1 MILSPILGS
10 ELRAVARRAKSYRL
24 RSSLAIA
31 LSLAVV
37 GSFAAVERATGG
49 RLSVHETSLMA
60 QYVFAALAGIQ
71 VVLTVGLVPAL
82 LAGAIAQERERRTL
96 DSLLTTRLSST
107 QIVLGKLSSGLLQ
120 FAACLLTTLPIAIFL
135 SLLGGVDPR
144 LVLLVYAGTAS
155 VAFFVAGLSLLVST
169 TERRAGRAVNQ
180 TIALASA
187 WFILP
192 AVLKALLPRMF
203 PFGWYWIRSCNAWL
217 DASSPNSVVEVWMR
231 SGVGPLVIESI
242 FWMIGLQLMFGCG
255 FLIWSIARLRP
266 TSRGR
271 AEGSGLGSRLSH
283 LWMELRRCLFGRR
296 PCGEDPVLWK
306 EIHTSRMPGIAEILG
321 AIVALGLLGLI
332 GWGTYYFGRPAFM
345 ERYWMDDVTPHPDAR
360 RIQFNQFL
368 SHVSSW
374 IEFFLLLIVAGNAA
388 GAVTLER
395 AQDTWVSLI
404 ATPLSGREILRAKM
418 IATVWKARWG
428 FAVLIVLW
436 SLGLVAGSLHPLGFG
451 AAFVV
456 LGVSVWF
463 MTAIGTY
470 VSLIS
475 RDSAQASN
483 RALVPALL
491 LSCSF
496 LVCYFPSRYTTVFM
510 GVGSS
515 PFVNWICLV
524 SPGEIRDVM
533 SGAPTFRRLDQLG
546 VPSYESPMRVLAAC
560 LCSVAGFAMGAAH
573 VSGLAFARFDRVV
586 GRPVRA
592 SERVLA
598 RSAAKTRPV
607 RRKRAIA
614 MCVSIVI
621 LMFLAM
627 CIWFEAAGRPL
638 RDALAETDR
647 QSPGWQLDEL
657 EAARKRTPDAENGAL
672 RVIGAAH
679 LLPPSWHSAGNE
691 AGDSEQWQSDS
702 LGSLLPLRPLDPAFR
717 RSMRARVERASPAL
731 AEALGLAELPSGR
744 FPVAWSR
751 DGVSTPLP
759 HLARIRDVANLLL
772 CDAILE
778 AETARSDR
786 ALTACRALINLG
798 RSIGDEPA
806 LVSQRV
812 RMELREI
819 TGRQVERALAHGFAS
834 GSALAAMQ
842 IALDAEE
849 REPVLAFGIRGERA
863 LLDRF
868 LSAIDAGQF
877 TQAQLERAG
886 FAFSDDLVASNAE
899 LRAAGLH
906 FHNRAEKIASLPAEE
921 QLSAFEQLIDD
932 ARRLSK
938 GSRML
943 TPPILHL
950 AKICLKGR
958 ARLRCAATGLACER
972 YRSDCGSWPSTFDD
986 LVPRFIPSLPVDP
999 FDGKPLRFRRA
1010 NGQIT
1015 IYSVGENGRD
1025 DGGQTESDPRSSSA
1039 NDLEF
1044 HLRDVLSRH

>member
-1 MILSPILGS
+1 MILGPILGT
-10 ELRAVARRAKSYRL
+10 ELRVVARRAKSYRL

-37 GSFAAVERATGG
+37 GSFVAVERATGG
-49 RLSVHETSLMA
+49 WLSVHETSLMA

-82 LAGAIAQERERRTL
+82 LAGTIAQERERRTL
-96 DSLLTTRLSST
+96 DSLLTTQLSST
-107 QIVLGKLSSGLLQ
+107 QIVLGKLLSGLLQ
-120 FAACLLTTLPIAIFL
+120 YATCLLTTLPIAILL

-169 TERRAGRAVNQ
+169 TECRAGRAVNK

-192 AVLKALLPRMF
+192 AVLKALLPRVF
-203 PFGWYWIRSCNAWL
+203 LFGWYWIRSCNAWL
-217 DASSPNSVVEVWMR
+217 DASSPNSVAEALMR
-231 SGVGPLVIESI
+231 SGVGPLFIESI
-242 FWMIGLQLMFGCG
+242 FWMIGLQLTFGCG
-255 FLIWSIARLRP
+255 FVVWSIARLRRS
-266 TSRGR
+266 SRGQ
-271 AEGSGLGSRLSH
+271 AEGSGLRSRLSH
-283 LWMELRRCLFGRR
+283 PWLELRRCLFGRR
-296 PCGEDPVLWK
+296 PCGEDPILWK

-321 AIVALGLLGLI
+321 AIVALGLVGLI
-332 GWGTYYFGRPAFM
+332 GWGTYHFGRPAFI
-345 ERYWMDDVTPHPDAR
+345 EQYWMDDVTPHPDAR
-360 RIQFNQFL
+360 RVQFNQFL

-418 IATVWKARWG
+418 IATVWKVRWG
-428 FAVLIVLW
+428 FALLVVLW

-451 AAFVV
+451 AALVV
-456 LGVSVWF
+456 LGVSVWL

-524 SPGEIRDVM
+524 SPGDIRDVM
-533 SGAPTFRRLDQLG
+533 SGAPTFRRLDQLSI
-546 VPSYESPMRVLAAC
+546 PSYESPLRVLAAW
-560 LCSVAGFAMGAAH
+560 LCSVAGFAVGAAK
-573 VSGLAFARFDRVV
+573 VSGLGFERFDRVV

-592 SERVLA
+592 SERVFA
-598 RSAAKTRPV
+598 RSTAKMRPLW
-607 RRKRAIA
+607 RKRVIA
-614 MCVSIVI
+614 LCVSIVI
-621 LMFLAM
+621 LIFLAV
-627 CIWFEAAGRPL
+627 CIWFEAAGRSL
-638 RDALAETDR
+638 REALAETDR
-647 QSPGWQLDEL
+647 QSPGWHLDEL
-657 EAARKRTPDAENGAL
+657 EAARERTPDAKNAAL

-679 LLPPSWHSAGNE
+679 LLPPSWQRSGNE
-691 AGDSEQWQSDS
+691 AADSERWQSDS
-702 LGSLLPLRPLDPAFR
+702 LVSLTPLRPLDPAFR
-717 RSMRARVERASPAL
+717 RSMRARVEQASPAL
-731 AEALGLAELPSGR
+731 SEALGLAELPVGR
-744 FPVAWSR
+744 FPVAWAR

-759 HLARIRDVANLLL
+759 HLARIREVANLLL

-786 ALTACRALINLG
+786 ALTACRALLNLG

-819 TGRQVERALAHGFAS
+819 TGRQVERALAHGCAS
-834 GSALAAMQ
+834 SSALAAMQ
-842 IALDAEE
+842 SDSRI
-849 REPVLAFGIRGERA
+849 GG
-863 LLDRF
+863 
-868 LSAIDAGQF
+868 
-877 TQAQLERAG
+877 TRAG
-886 FAFSDDLVASNAE
+886 AGFRNPWRT
-899 LRAAGLH
+899 RAPRPLSFRDRRGPIHAGSA
-906 FHNRAEKIASLPAEE
+906 RA
-921 QLSAFEQLIDD
+921 
-932 ARRLSK
+932 
-938 GSRML
+938 
-943 TPPILHL
+943 
-950 AKICLKGR
+950 
-958 ARLRCAATGLACER
+958 
-972 YRSDCGSWPSTFDD
+972 
-986 LVPRFIPSLPVDP
+986 
-999 FDGKPLRFRRA
+999 
-1010 NGQIT
+1010 
-1015 IYSVGENGRD
+1015 
-1025 DGGQTESDPRSSSA
+1025 GGVR
-1039 NDLEF
+1039 
-1044 HLRDVLSRH
+1044 VL